1 MSFRGRPTALLSVII
16 TLVLCSIPSFSQGR
30 LNHYA
35 VYLDDQP
42 VTAQFSRLAL
52 TTQGAVSY
60 RQQIEARQSAV
71 TRELQ
76 SRQIHVTGSVSTL
89 MNAVF
94 VATTE
99 DRLAEIQAIA
109 GVSSVRRL
117 PPALKRFLN
126 KATAAGGA
134 AAAWTAVG
142 GQSKAG
148 AGIKIG
154 ILDTGIDQTHPAL
167 QDSSLTMPAGFP
179 KCTQGHQEDCAFTN
193 SKVIVARSY
202 VRQIVA
208 ANTDPNNF
216 AAFSMPDDYSP
227 RDRTGHGTALASAA
241 AGNQTTAP
249 AVGISGMAPKAYL
262 GNYKIWGTS
271 GVNDY
276 PSTDVWIQAL
286 NDAVSD
292 GMDVI
297 NLSDGGPAFTGALSQ
312 GTDCGLPAVSAGKQP
327 NYCDPLAASFELA
340 AQAGVVIAVAAG
352 AGCPNSGHSGYYVAI

>member
-1 MSFRGRPTALLSVII
+1 MSDRRQLCMSFRGLAALLSALFAL
-16 TLVLCSIPSFSQGR
+16 TLLSIPGFSQGR

-35 VYLDDQP
+35 VYLSDAP
-42 VTAQFSRLAL
+42 VTARYSREAL
-52 TTQGAVSY
+52 GTLGAVSY

-76 SRQIHVTGSVSTL
+76 SRRIPVTGAVTTL
-89 MNAVF
+89 LNAVF
-94 VATTE
+94 IATTE
-99 DRLAEIQAIA
+99 DRIAEVESIP
-109 GVSSVRRL
+109 GVSGVRRL

-134 AAAWTAVG
+134 AAAWTALG

-154 ILDTGIDQTHPAL
+154 VLDTGIDQTHPAF

-179 KCTQGHQEDCAFTN
+179 KCTTGHPEDCAFTN

-208 ANTDPNNF
+208 ANEADPKNP
-216 AAFSMPDDYSP
+216 AADSMPDDYSP

-241 AGNQTTAP
+241 AGNITSAP

-262 GNYKIWGTS
+262 GNYKIWGTE

-297 NLSDGGPAFTGALSQ
+297 NLSDGGPAFTGALNQ
-312 GTDCGLPAVSAGKQP
+312 GVDCGLPAVGAGQQP
-327 NYCDPLAASFELA
+327 NYCDPLAA
-340 AQAGVVIAVAAG
+340 
-352 AGCPNSGHSGYYVAI
+352 